1 MTPSRDTPSPRR
13 RPWYRSAPTGSRTF
27 VLGMCMAVGGIAGAV
42 RGAMEGARLLE
53 TAGLLG
59 LGLLG
64 VLLTVAWVLNYS
76 TKR

>member
-1 MTPSRDTPSPRR
+1 MRPSRDTPSPRR
-13 RPWYRSAPTGSRTF
+13 PRYRSAPTSSRTF
-27 VLGMCMAVGGIAGAV
+27 VLGMCMAVGGIADSI

-64 VLLTVAWVLNYS
+64 VLLTVAWVLNHS